1 MKEKIKEKWAFYTF
15 VASILALEFL
25 VIEFYTIAIS
35 YAIHETNGFV
45 FFLGQLVFATAWLKT
60 LNYLVWQPEL
70 DVMTERGDFDN
81 EYE

>member
-25 VIEFYTIAIS
+25 VIEFYTVAIS
-35 YAIHETNGFV
+35 YSIHETNGFV

-60 LNYLVWQPEL
+60 LNYLVWQPEVE
-70 DVMTERGDFDN
+70 VMTERGDFDN